1 MAQSLAS
8 SRPEKGSVS
17 VGVVTTNPVV
27 LLAISEFLPS
37 KMILANPNEV
47 SRILYVQREH
57 RVSHGLS

>member
-17 VGVVTTNPVV
+17 VDVVTTNPVV
-27 LLAISEFLPS
+27 LLAISEFLLS

-57 RVSHGLS
+57 RVSPGLS